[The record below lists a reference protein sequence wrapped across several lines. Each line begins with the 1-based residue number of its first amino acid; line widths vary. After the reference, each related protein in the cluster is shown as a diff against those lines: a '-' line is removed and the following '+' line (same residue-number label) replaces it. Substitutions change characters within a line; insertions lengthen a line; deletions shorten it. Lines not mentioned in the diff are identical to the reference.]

1 MVLPCMTYTGMC
13 RWTGL
18 VFQTLSGSPLPKYW
32 FITPPPDYVIAS
44 LYKTHLVDKLM
55 HSKAYR
61 PNVELFH
68 ETNQIQRVKVAEHS
82 FAGGQRLRVFSMRQ
96 TNLVTKK
103 AMVHQWYT
111 EDDNSKSTH
120 EHFEIFGRIFT
131 FIVFLIMRTLKWK
144 LNRRIL

>member
-1 MVLPCMTYTGMC
+1 MYDLYGNVPLDRVSVSNPQRLTSTQI
-13 RWTGL
+13 L
-18 VFQTLSGSPLPKYW
+18 VHYP
-32 FITPPPDYVIAS
+32 PPPDYVIAS